1 MPAGIAGQVV
11 EVGWPGAVMH
21 SLKCATVVTPARH
34 CWTRVPFFT
43 KWINSLCMDDP
54 GWSMVDEDNFFEE
67 LKSGLVL
74 CKVVERLVPGADLT
88 TKGIYHKPR
97 TRATCVANIDKAL
110 TVAWRTGVNAGHMCS
125 ADDIYDCKITAVTR
139 CVSELFDALQMRLR
153 EVRSRSRDMLTS
165 MNAHLIPIGCGL
177 SERTLNDPVQHCDA
191 LVADFADCTKIIALL
206 VSTGKASVEDLL
218 SLAHREQTSGA
229 EGAQLKGLLQ
239 ENGRILSELLEANGC
254 PVLLGPGEFANP
266 PSPFP
271 DTILL
276 QLHIIWRSV
285 GGGAPG
291 AAGPGQPAQ
300 SPMFHSA
307 SPGGVAG
314 SKAELQLWMQ
324 AMSTQFTSLD
334 DAFWSWCGNMSGRM
348 SRSTFMQAMRELNFQ
363 GDAKLV
369 WDTLNRGVPGFISQ
383 EDFARPE
390 LEASFAQV
398 LQRSLQEGEGEPQ
411 EGEEERNFVGGAD
424 TAGEGDGEV
433 VEDAA
438 EDQWG
443 TGADDQA
450 AGDIESVSF
459 LVLPLGEGADID
471 LAEACRL
478 AGDEEPRLSGASEE
492 RLRMLSED
500 IRRQQDLQEHGAT
513 SAARLVAAA
522 AAAAAAAASSLV
534 SAEAL
539 QIGDS
544 QSFPELPDVPVFSD
558 FKKESMELGDEAMDA
573 VSILLSE
580 LSVHE
585 LPMPTTSVDTCVV
598 MSDGSECR
606 AWLQTNVVDSPQESH
621 LQQVYDPVRL
631 TVRLSVVDVPSRVLF
646 RIAEKSGREAVLH
659 DTRKPNHVARLGKLL
674 VYPRSAAVSPANC
687 RPRRDWWDLEIL
699 RTRHGAD
706 LLQSDPQSWA
716 IAKTVNARE
725 GRQRPS
731 DLRERVLLDNDVRRQ
746 TSIFSVLQKESSLPT
761 FAAGL
766 PGPSEGKQVHL
777 RDNLIASA
785 SATSEPAPRSA
796 IACLLHALLAA
807 KT

>member
-1 MPAGIAGQVV
+1 MPADIAGQVV

-21 SLKCATVVTPARH
+21 SLRCATVVTPARH

-191 LVADFADCTKIIALL
+191 LVADFADCTKIMALL

-398 LQRSLQEGEGEPQ
+398 MQRSLQEGEGEPQ

-621 LQQVYDPVRL
+621 LQQASESPVL
-631 TVRLSVVDVPSRVLF
+631 VL
-646 RIAEKSGREAVLH
+646 EVWVLH
-659 DTRKPNHVARLGKLL
+659 EGTSASLLLSQVNCSCILEVLQHGALSAPDLAFEITFKP
-674 VYPRSAAVSPANC
+674 
-687 RPRRDWWDLEIL
+687 
-699 RTRHGAD
+699 GAD

-731 DLRERVLLDNDVRRQ
+731 DLSSSYLG
-746 TSIFSVLQKESSLPT
+746 SVSFSLPLRVCFRLGGSASCLT
-761 FAAGL
+761 MMCG
-766 PGPSEGKQVHL
+766 GKHRFSACCRRSHRCQRLQRDSQDL

-785 SATSEPAPRSA
+785 SAASEPAPRSA
-796 IACLLHALLAA
+796 IACLLHALQAA